1 MDGKKEDMSSAYA
14 NEVPD
19 LHDEKATGKVV
30 EEAAVHSVALTEALA
45 MGPKPSIWSK
55 SMLKLYFIMGEC
67 LRCMIHGLALS
78 NDSQVSDTWC
88 RPSTDTIPR

>member
-1 MDGKKEDMSSAYA
+1 MDAQKEEVPSAYA

-19 LHDEKATGKVV
+19 VHDEKATGKVV

-55 SMLKLYFIMGEC
+55 SMMKLYFIMGEC
-67 LRCMIHGLALS
+67 WRCMIHDVILS
-78 NDSQVSDTWC
+78 DNSQPSDTWS
-88 RPSTDTIPR
+88 RH